1 MIYTELKDKY
11 AESLKKLTQK
21 YNLISVVRLFLIIAA
36 LLSIYYNLSSF
47 SYFWTFLGISAVL
60 SFVFVIVFHEK
71 IRKEKDLASALL
83 KINKDEEHFLKE
95 GILAFENGLEF
106 QETKHPYS
114 FDIDIFGQNSL
125 FQHLNRC
132 ETVSGKEKLA
142 ACLKKKFENDEILAS
157 QTAIV
162 ELKDKIHFRQKIQA
176 YAGINKDNV
185 VLKSAILKWINLND
199 TPLSAI
205 VRILSFLIPVLLFA
219 VIIGYFITKNEILL
233 NAISYVFLFNLVILY
248 SQLKKIRLQILNADK
263 VREVLNQYGLILAEI
278 EKEEF
283 RSDKLIK
290 LKNSILSTDF
300 KASTELK
307 KLTNLFG
314 SLEAVQNL
322 LGAIIFNGL
331 FLFHLHTLY
340 SLLQWKKKYA
350 SKIPDWMDAIAEL
363 EALNSL
369 ANFAYNNPDFCFPK
383 INSEFK
389 YEFSN
394 LGHPLI
400 RSEKRICNDLN
411 LSNQPFI
418 ILTGSNMSGKST
430 FLRSVAI
437 NLVLSGAGSVV
448 CAQSASVH
456 PIPLF
461 VSMRLQDS
469 LAENES
475 YFYAEIK
482 RIQDIMSNLDKE
494 RIFVLLDEI
503 LRGTNSDDKR
513 NGTVGVIKKMVQHQ
527 AIGAI
532 ATHDLEVCDTTGVYP
547 EYLVNYCFE
556 ADIVSDNIHF
566 DYKLRKGISKNKS
579 ATFLMKKLNIIE

>member
-1 MIYTELKDKY
+1 MIYTELKERY
-11 AESLKKLTQK
+11 AETQKKLTQK
-21 YNLISVVRLFLIIAA
+21 YNIISVIRLLLIIAA

-47 SYFWTFLGISAVL
+47 SYFWTFLGLTSVL
-60 SFVFVIVFHEK
+60 SFIIILIFHDK
-71 IRKEKDLASALL
+71 IGKERDLAAALF
-83 KINKDEEHFLKE
+83 KVNKAEEQFLKD
-95 GILAFENGLEF
+95 GILTFENGLEF

-132 ETVSGKEKLA
+132 ETVSGKGILA
-142 ACLKKKFENDEILAS
+142 ARLKKKLENEEIFES
-157 QTAIV
+157 QAAV
-162 ELKDKIHFRQKIQA
+162 NELKDKIHFRQKIQA
-176 YAGINKDNV
+176 IAGINKDNTA
-185 VLKSAILKWINLND
+185 LKSNILNWIKLND
-199 TPLSAI
+199 SPLSVI
-205 VRILSFLIPVLLFA
+205 LRILSFLIPVLLFA
-219 VIIGYFITKNEILL
+219 VIIGYFVTKNETLL
-233 NAISYVFLFNLVILY
+233 NAINYVFLFNLVILY

-263 VREVLNQYGLILAEI
+263 VREVISQYGLILAEI

-283 RSDKLIK
+283 QSHKLIH
-290 LKNSILSTDF
+290 LKSSILSTDF

-307 KLTNLFG
+307 NLTNLFG

-331 FLFHLHTLY
+331 FLFHLHTLH
-340 SLLQWKKKYA
+340 SLLLWKKKYA
-350 SKIPDWMDAIAEL
+350 AKIPEWMDAIAEM

-369 ANFAYNNPDFCFPK
+369 ANFAYNNPEYAFPK
-383 INSEFK
+383 INESYHF
-389 YEFSN
+389 EFSN

-400 RSEKRICNDLN
+400 RTEKRICNDLN

-437 NLVLSGAGSVV
+437 NLVLAGAGSVV
-448 CAQSASVH
+448 CAKESTVH

-482 RIQDIMSNLDKE
+482 RIQDIMSNLDKA

-513 NGTVGVIKKMVQHQ
+513 NGTVGVIKKMVDHK

-532 ATHDLEVCDTTGVYP
+532 ATHDLEVCETTDIFP
-547 EYLVNYCFE
+547 DYLVNYCFE
-556 ADIVSDNIHF
+556 ADIIDYSIHF